1 MSNKIVHIFI
11 SGRVQGVSYRLWF
24 KNEGEKRSLNGW
36 VRNIN
41 NNRVEAEVNGSERNI
56 DQMLE
61 ICKSGP
67 LLAKVDEV
75 IANPIYK
82 VTNIEQ
88 DIKGIKILE
97 TI

>member
-11 SGRVQGVSYRLWF
+11 SGKVQGVSYRLWF

-36 VRNIN
+36 VRNRTS
-41 NNRVEAEVNGSERNI
+41 NRVEAEVNGNEINI
-56 DQMLE
+56 DQMVQK
-61 ICKSGP
+61 CKSGP

-75 IANPIYK
+75 FVNPINK
-82 VTNIEQ
+82 VTNVEQ